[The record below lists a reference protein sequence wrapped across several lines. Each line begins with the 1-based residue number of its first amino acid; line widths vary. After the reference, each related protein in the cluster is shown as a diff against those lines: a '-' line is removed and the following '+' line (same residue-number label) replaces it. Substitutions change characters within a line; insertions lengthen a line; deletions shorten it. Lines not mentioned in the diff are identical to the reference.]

1 MGICVVFQ
9 IAKFKF
15 LKVVVCKIKFK
26 VEGIPKLG
34 A

>member
-1 MGICVVFQ
+1 MGICVVIQ

-15 LKVVVCKIKFK
+15 LEVVVCDVKFK